1 MIVPCLQ
8 GLNKSTLLEHAWN
21 KPHWM
26 IVLIV
31 FPLQALLRIE
41 ENSRSK
47 NACHFETTIHIPIMF
62 EENPQLNLD
71 LLNQLNLDL
80 LNLGCRKLPLSPWQ
94 LCFLRNNGA
103 AYTCPQTKKTRA
115 SSTLFPS
122 TIFIFS
128 WTNLRRLVFFLVVPI
143 HECFQSFRDSRKEL
157 TKCEIMW
164 SYMKLKVEILN
175 QFGQWSP
182 GALILLMFPD
192 GCWFHIESKQYFGV
206 SMASLSSWNP
216 MKEINAHE
224 SKQHL
229 WASTEDDGGWESP
242 RVNFF

>member
-1 MIVPCLQ
+1 MVQLTLAPKQKKRGLRLLCSLQ
-8 GLNKSTLLEHAWN
+8 PSSFFLEQ
-21 KPHWM
+21 
-26 IVLIV
+26 ISV
-31 FPLQALLRIE
+31 
-41 ENSRSK
+41 
-47 NACHFETTIHIPIMF
+47 
-62 EENPQLNLD
+62 D
-71 LLNQLNLDL
+71 L
-80 LNLGCRKLPLSPWQ
+80 
-94 LCFLRNNGA
+94 F
-103 AYTCPQTKKTRA
+103 
-115 SSTLFPS
+115 
-122 TIFIFS
+122 
-128 WTNLRRLVFFLVVPI
+128 FFLVVPL